1 MIVAFIANLM
11 RSRGK
16 NQTMSY
22 NSTISYSQ
30 TRRRPE
36 VTYPN
41 PDDTNPAARDTLD
54 VGEAPVTVHSDDRR
68 DELRNAER
76 THESERRTLHEEE
89 PVRTRDEDEGLRN
102 DRNLE
107 VHDRVELTVVVVEGL
122 LSAARKGDTKL
133 ILEERRLKNDGDERD
148 PVRCSLV
155 AAIQDKKG
163 NTHVVAVR
171 YKP

>member
-22 NSTISYSQ
+22 NITISQSQ

-36 VTYPN
+36 VTHPN
-41 PDDTNPAARDTLD
+41 PDDTNPATRDTLD

-68 DELRNAER
+68 NELRNAER

-89 PVRTRDEDEGLRN
+89 AVRTRDEDESLR
-102 DRNLE
+102 DDGNLE
-107 VHDRVELTVVVVEGL
+107 VDDRVKLGVVVV
-122 LSAARKGDTKL
+122 D
-133 ILEERRLKNDGDERD
+133 
-148 PVRCSLV
+148 SLV
-155 AAIQDKKG
+155 STAGEGDAELVVEPSRADG
-163 NTHVVAVR
+163 NRHEGNPEHNYVSTCN
-171 YKP
+171 KE